1 MISKEDEEVLKQAEN
16 ILSEYT
22 RSKKEELLPQ
32 MVVVRQALMK
42 MGIMEIPFEC
52 ECNNSERILRAINSL
67 GNIILENAK
76 EIIF

>member
-16 ILSEYT
+16 ILSEYA

-42 MGIMEIPFEC
+42 MDIMEIPFEC
-52 ECNNSERILRAINSL
+52 ECSNSERILRAINSL